1 MRAFS
6 PKLRFI
12 GPPKKTAYLKAGR
25 GILDWLKWHGRGFK
39 PGLMQSYGL
48 IMGHTRTIMMLA
60 VKADPPD
67 EKLFVSRFGF
77 RLKRVCKF
85 DRSVSNELM
94 EHLNTQKVNHAV
106 FIRFTKT
113 EKLRYFPLP

>member
-12 GPPKKTAYLKAGR
+12 GPPKKQLILR
-25 GILDWLKWHGRGFK
+25 LDEDILDWLKWQGRGFK
-39 PGLMQSYGL
+39 PGLMQSHGL

-85 DRSVSNELM
+85 DRSVSNELTG
-94 EHLNTQKVNHAV
+94 HLNTQKVNHAV